1 MASSSSDSSAF
12 DQIEGYFR
20 RLLRLMTVL
29 VDTHLDVA
37 VQEVNYESRRLI
49 SGFILLGIG
58 IGLVTT
64 AVVLGIVAS
73 VVFAQSLGLSWL
85 QAIGAVAGVDLL
97 LGLILITL
105 GRLRLRGPLM
115 IQTQA
120 RLSRSMAL
128 LKAKD

>member
-1 MASSSSDSSAF
+1 VASSDSTF

-29 VDTHLDVA
+29 VDTHLNVA
-37 VQEVNYESRRLI
+37 VQEANYESRRLI

-85 QAIGAVAGVDLL
+85 QAVGAVAGIDLL
-97 LGLILITL
+97 LGLVFLILA
-105 GRLRLRGPLM
+105 RLRLSGPLM
-115 IQTQA
+115 VQTQA
-120 RLSRSMAL
+120 RLSRSLAL

>member
-1 MASSSSDSSAF
+1 MASSDSTF

-29 VDTHLDVA
+29 VDTHLNVA
-37 VQEVNYESRRLI
+37 VQEANYESRRLI
-49 SGFILLGIG
+49 SGFILLAIG

-73 VVFAQSLGLSWL
+73 VAFAQSLGLSWL
-85 QAIGAVAGVDLL
+85 QAIAAVAGANLL
-97 LGLILITL
+97 LGLIFLTL
-105 GRLRLRGPLM
+105 GRLRLSGPLM

-120 RLSRSMAL
+120 RLSRSIAL
-128 LKAKD
+128 LRAKE

>member
-1 MASSSSDSSAF
+1 
-12 DQIEGYFR
+12 
-20 RLLRLMTVL
+20 MTVL

-37 VQEVNYESRRLI
+37 VQEANYESRRLI

-97 LGLILITL
+97 LGLILLTL
-105 GRLRLRGPLM
+105 ARLRLSGPLM
-115 IQTQA
+115 VQTQA
-120 RLSRSMAL
+120 RLSRSIAL